1 MFLAKFVC
9 VNNQNF
15 MTVDLFQE
23 KIARG
28 EPLVGEEM
36 IEFMREQSDLS
47 RRILFEL
54 NGRYHTPEEI
64 CELFSQVIGRPVDK
78 SFRLFP
84 PYYTDFGKNIHI
96 GKAIKMIIPK
106 IVEIF
111 GCCNVKAFFL
121 TFFFTFFGAL
131 SGLLFGERFFFKSNQ
146 LALYVIFVTIIL
158 PLCVS

>member
-1 MFLAKFVC
+1 
-9 VNNQNF
+9 

-64 CELFSQVIGRPVDK
+64 CELFSIRASDCFLRFILISVKIYISV
-78 SFRLFP
+78 
-84 PYYTDFGKNIHI
+84 
-96 GKAIKMIIPK
+96 KMFLSMPLVCFK
-106 IVEIF
+106 TKVES
-111 GCCNVKAFFL
+111 
-121 TFFFTFFGAL
+121 T
-131 SGLLFGERFFFKSNQ
+131 
-146 LALYVIFVTIIL
+146 
-158 PLCVS
+158 

>member
-64 CELFSQVIGRPVDK
+64 C
-78 SFRLFP
+78 
-84 PYYTDFGKNIHI
+84 
-96 GKAIKMIIPK
+96 
-106 IVEIF
+106 
-111 GCCNVKAFFL
+111 
-121 TFFFTFFGAL
+121 
-131 SGLLFGERFFFKSNQ
+131 
-146 LALYVIFVTIIL
+146 
-158 PLCVS
+158 

>member
-1 MFLAKFVC
+1 
-9 VNNQNF
+9 

-84 PYYTDFGKNIHI
+84 PFYTDFGNLNS
-96 GKAIKMIIPK
+96 AT
-106 IVEIF
+106 
-111 GCCNVKAFFL
+111 L
-121 TFFFTFFGAL
+121 
-131 SGLLFGERFFFKSNQ
+131 
-146 LALYVIFVTIIL
+146 
-158 PLCVS
+158 

>member
-1 MFLAKFVC
+1 
-9 VNNQNF
+9 

-54 NGRYHTPEEI
+54 NGRYHTPEEL
-64 CELFSQVIGRPVDK
+64 CELFSQIIGRPVDK

-84 PYYTDFGKNIHI
+84 PFYTDFGKNIHI
-96 GKAIKMIIPK
+96 GK
-106 IVEIF
+106 
-111 GCCNVKAFFL
+111 NVFINAACMFQDQ
-121 TFFFTFFGAL
+121 G
-131 SGLLFGERFFFKSNQ
+131 GI
-146 LALYVIFVTIIL
+146 YI
-158 PLCVS
+158 